1 MDMPSAIRAV
11 TERRDLG
18 HDDMRA
24 VMQTIMT
31 GQATPAQI
39 GGFLVGLRMKGETVE
54 EITAAVE
61 VMRALATP
69 VPVADKTHL
78 VDTCGTGGDAAHTFN
93 ISTTSA
99 FVAAAAGA
107 KVAKHG
113 NRSVSS
119 KSGSA
124 DVLEAAGVNLDVMPE
139 QVARCIEQAGVG
151 FMFAPRHHGAM
162 KHAIGPRREMGVRTI
177 FNILGPLTNPAGA
190 SNQVLGVFSM
200 TLLEPLAHVLLR
212 LGSRHVL
219 VVHAEDGMDEISI
232 GAVTHVAELKEG
244 AVRTYSIRPEEFGLK
259 RADIKTLAV
268 TGPQESLAMMRAVLD
283 NVTGAPLDI
292 VLLNAGAAIYAAGV
306 APSLEEGVNK
316 ARTVIANGAAR
327 AKLEALVQFSKNL
340 SSLAPT

>member
-1 MDMPSAIRAV
+1 MDMPTAIRAV
-11 TERRDLG
+11 TERRDLAAG
-18 HDDMRA
+18 DMRA

-54 EITAAVE
+54 EIAAAAE
-61 VMRALATP
+61 VMRSLVTP
-69 VPVADKTHL
+69 VPVTDKAYL
-78 VDTCGTGGDAAHTFN
+78 VDTCGTGGDASHAFN

-124 DVLEAAGVNLDVMPE
+124 DVLEAAGVNLDLTPA
-139 QVARCIEQAGVG
+139 QVAQCIEQTGIG
-151 FMFAPRHHGAM
+151 FMFAPKHHGAM
-162 KHAIGPRREMGVRTI
+162 KHAIGPRREMGVRTV
-177 FNILGPLTNPAGA
+177 FNILGPMTNPAGA
-190 SNQVLGVFSM
+190 PNQVLGVFSM
-200 TLLEPLAHVLLR
+200 NLLEPLAQVLQR

-232 GAVTHVAELKEG
+232 GAATQVAELKDG
-244 AVRTYSIRPEEFGLK
+244 AVRRYSIQPEQFGLK

-268 TGPQESLAMMRAVLD
+268 SGPQESLVMMRAVLD
-283 NVTGAPLDI
+283 NVSGAPLDI

-306 APSLEEGVNK
+306 APSLEEGVQK
-316 ARTVIANGAAR
+316 ARTVIANGSAR
-327 AKLEALVQFSKNL
+327 AKLEALVQFTQYAS
-340 SSLAPT
+340 